1 MKKLLIL
8 LLVLGL
14 ASSASAAL
22 PVTDDFESPMTLG
35 NLSGQGNWSASS
47 SFDVVSETGNQYCE
61 NAYAGTKTANRTL
74 AFSDDVYAVQV
85 DFRMGSRQ
93 NTWGTGTC
101 TQLQVREASGA
112 DPVHIKW
119 EPSFERIRVGDVWL
133 TDYGNIADGIITD
146 LANPY
151 TDWVTIRV
159 DINEN
164 TSSAK
169 LYWEGTDGSMV
180 YQGDGAM
187 QQGTAGVDQANI
199 KYSTRSGG
207 AGSEFDLDN
216 LLIDVPEP
224 ATIMILGLG
233 GLALIRRKR

>member
-14 ASSASAAL
+14 ASYASAAL
-22 PVTDDFESPMTLG
+22 PISDDFEAMTLG
-35 NLSGQGNWSASS
+35 DLNGQGSWTGSS
-47 SFDVVSETGNQYCE
+47 SFDVVSETGNQYVE
-61 NAYAGTKTANRTL
+61 NAYAGTKTANRSL
-74 AFSDDVYAVQV
+74 AFSDDVYALEL
-85 DFRMGSRQ
+85 DFSMGSRQ

-112 DPVHIKW
+112 DPIHIKW
-119 EPSFERIRVGDVWL
+119 EPSFERIRLGDVWL
-133 TDYGNIADGIITD
+133 TEYAPDKRPANLAD
-146 LANPY
+146 PY
-151 TDWVTIRV
+151 SEWVTIRV
-159 DINEN
+159 VIDE
-164 TSSAK
+164 TASSAK

-199 KYSTRSGG
+199 KYSTRAGG
-207 AGSEFDLDN
+207 AGSEFNIDN
-216 LLIDVPEP
+216 VSIDVPEP
-224 ATIMILGLG
+224 ATILMLGLG